1 MDAEPI
7 NAGDSTHHTPAASQ
21 APCEPSDPAACPT
34 ISAQQIHTR
43 ASEPILTPA
52 TIQTAPPF
60 ARASSTCSVRNR
72 GNEQNPSHQR
82 PSAAR
87 PSIPRAE
94 HDPAASP
101 IAIDQAAVST
111 AARPIHLINGPDSD
125 LGSSSPM

>member
-1 MDAEPI
+1 MAAEPI
-7 NAGDSTHHTPAASQ
+7 NTDDSTYHTPAASQ

-43 ASEPILTPA
+43 ASEPISTPA

-87 PSIPRAE
+87 PSSFSRR
-94 HDPAASP
+94 D
-101 IAIDQAAVST
+101 
-111 AARPIHLINGPDSD
+111 R
-125 LGSSSPM
+125 SSSSLHSGTTYPSDQRPRFKSGQ